1 VKGSTDK
8 YDVVIDTGVL
18 VSALKSNRG
27 ASFRIL
33 SLLASRKFQF
43 HLSVPLVCE
52 YEAVLKRA
60 GLGLKWSFG
69 EIDELLDIIC
79 LVGVKHDISYL
90 WRPLL
95 RDAGD
100 EFVAEL
106 AVAAR
111 ADAIVTYNVRDF
123 KAIEKFGIE
132 VVTPKDFLGA
142 IGEAR

>member
-1 VKGSTDK
+1 VKGSTDT

-18 VSALKSNRG
+18 VSALKSTRG
-27 ASFRIL
+27 ASFVIL
-33 SLLASRKFQF
+33 SLLASGKFKF

-60 GLGLKWSFG
+60 SLDLQWSFN
-69 EIDELLDIIC
+69 EINELLDIIC

-106 AVAAR
+106 AVAAGV
-111 ADAIVTYNVRDF
+111 DAIVTYNVRDF
-123 KAIEKFGIE
+123 KGMEKFGVE
-132 VVTPKDFLGA
+132 VVTPKEFLIA